1 MNEVNQAR
9 LKFVIV
15 LFLILSALV
24 FIPLPFYFLHV
35 FNYFGTMPLIIFI
48 SAFFVFFT
56 GAWWD
61 FGARNYV
68 GTLMAQKI
76 ALTEERVRAIHR
88 QQLILTLIFLI
99 IGSFY
104 ILVSLVIQAIGS

>member
-1 MNEVNQAR
+1 MNNVNQAR

-15 LFLILSALV
+15 LLLILSGLV
-24 FIPLPFYFLHV
+24 FIPLPFYFLHL

-48 SAFFVFFT
+48 SAFFVFFI

-68 GTLMAQKI
+68 STLMTQKI
-76 ALTEERVRAIHR
+76 SLTEERVRGIHR
-88 QQLILTLIFLI
+88 QQLILTLLFLLV
-99 IGSFY
+99 GSFY
-104 ILVSLVIQAIGS
+104 ILVSLIIQAIGS